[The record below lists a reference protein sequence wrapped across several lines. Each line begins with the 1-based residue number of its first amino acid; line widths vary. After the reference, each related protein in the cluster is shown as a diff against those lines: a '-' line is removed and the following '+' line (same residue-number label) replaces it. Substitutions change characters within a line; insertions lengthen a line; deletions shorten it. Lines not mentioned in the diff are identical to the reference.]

1 MIKNRFAANPHA
13 RDEDLTT
20 ALEVTGQK
28 RPGMANGNIEFGDRI
43 TCTVPEACKVTSL
56 GRTKLY
62 ELIGSGELDTI
73 TIGRRRLVV
82 VRSLLTLFGSK
93 HA

>member
-1 MIKNRFAANPHA
+1 MIKNRFAANLRA
-13 RDEDLTT
+13 REEDRTT
-20 ALEVTGQK
+20 APEATGQK
-28 RPGMANGNIEFGDRI
+28 RPAMPNGNIKLVDRI
-43 TCTVPEACKVTSL
+43 TCTIPEACKVTSL